1 MSVNKA
7 RFLIN
12 GLALAALL
20 LSLLVRNDILSA
32 VAIFLCLVSALVV
45 LLFHLPELSDVPRSN
60 PRLKTVRVVTIF
72 DILLV
77 ATMAVFCILVNAG
90 KIVLPD
96 TKIKLILAIYIALLI
111 IGFGNIAPKLPFN
124 RHIGLRLPWTVRD
137 EETWI
142 VAHRVLG
149 YISLPLGL
157 LCLGCSGMK
166 MPLEQ
171 WAKAW
176 IVGPLLLWI
185 LIPALVSGIFFW
197 KKWKG

>member
-157 LCLGCSGMK
+157 LCLGGSGMK